1 MLPEGLIDALTERL
15 GADTVLTGRDAM
27 APYERDWRGQFRSQ
41 AAAVLRPRTTGQVA
55 DAVSLCTQAGVAVIP
70 QAGNTGLV
78 GGSVARP
85 DQVIVSLDRMTVV
98 RSLDADNDTITVEA
112 GCILADVQRAA
123 ADAGRLFPLSLAA
136 EGSCRIGGN
145 LATNAGGVN
154 VLRYGNARELTLGL
168 EVVLADGRIW
178 DGLTGLRKDN
188 SGYDLKQWFIGSEGT
203 LGIIT
208 AATLR
213 LFPALAQRETAF
225 IAVPD
230 PAAAVRLLGKFRQ
243 ASGDNCIACELLP
256 RLALELVCRHIPGC
270 RDPLDRPAPWYL
282 LVELAS
288 PAAGDWLADALQ
300 AVLATGL
307 DDGSVSDAVI
317 AGSLDQAAAL
327 WRLRESIPEAQTREG
342 ASLKHD
348 ISVPVSRLPAFVSEA
363 GAAVARAIPGVRV
376 CAFGHVGD
384 GNLHFNLSQPPGDD
398 GDAFLARADE
408 AGGIIHDVVA
418 AMDGSVA
425 AEHGIGRL
433 KPAALRRYR
442 SPVAVDLMRAIKQA
456 LDPDNRL
463 NPGAVLD
470 HREP

>member
-1 MLPEGLIDALTERL
+1 MLPQGLIDALIDRL
-15 GADTVLTGRDAM
+15 GADRVLTDRDALI
-27 APYERDWRGQFRSQ
+27 PYARDWRGQFHSTP
-41 AAAVLRPRTTGQVA
+41 AAVLRPRSTEQVA
-55 DAVSLCTQAGVAVIP
+55 GAVSLCAQAGVAVIP

-78 GGSVARP
+78 GGSVARSG
-85 DQVIVSLDRMTVV
+85 QVIVSLDRLTAV
-98 RSLDADNDTITVEA
+98 RSLDIDNDTITVEA
-112 GCILADVQRAA
+112 GCILADVQRTAA
-123 ADAGRLFPLSLAA
+123 AEGRLFPLSLAA

-154 VLRYGNARELTLGL
+154 VLRYGNVRDLTLGL

-178 DGLTGLRKDN
+178 DGLSGLRKDN
-188 SGYDLKQWFIGSEGT
+188 SGYDLKHWFIGSEGT

-230 PAAAVRLLGKFRQ
+230 PAAAVRLLGEFRR

-256 RLALELVCRHIPGC
+256 RLALQLVCRHIPGC
-270 RDPLDRPAPWYL
+270 RDPLDEPAPWYL

-288 PAAGDWLADALQ
+288 PAAGEWLADALQ
-300 AVLATGL
+300 MVLASGL
-307 DDGSVSDAVI
+307 EDGDVSDAVM

-348 ISVPVSRLPAFVSEA
+348 VSVPVSRLPAFVSEA
-363 GAAVARAIPGVRV
+363 GAAVTRAMPGVRV

-408 AGGIIHDVVA
+408 AGRIIHDLVA
-418 AMDGSVA
+418 TMGGSVA

-442 SPVAVDLMRAIKQA
+442 SPVAVELMRTIKRA

-470 HREP
+470 REP

>member
-1 MLPEGLIDALTERL
+1 MLPEGLIDALIDRL
-15 GADTVLTGRDAM
+15 GADAVLTDRDAM

-41 AAAVLRPRTTGQVA
+41 AAAVLRPRSTGQVA
-55 DAVSLCTQAGVAVIP
+55 DVVSLCTQAGVAVIP

-78 GGSVARP
+78 GGSVARS
-85 DQVIVSLDRMTVV
+85 DQVIVSLDRMTAL
-98 RSLDADNDTITVEA
+98 RSLDVDNNTITVEA

-123 ADAGRLFPLSLAA
+123 AAEGRLFPLSLAA

-154 VLRYGNARELTLGL
+154 VLRYGNVRDLTLGL

-188 SGYDLKQWFIGSEGT
+188 SGYDLKHWFIGSEGT

-230 PAAAVRLLGKFRQ
+230 VAAAVRLLGGFRR

-270 RDPLDRPAPWYL
+270 RDPLDEPAPWYL

-288 PAAGDWLADALQ
+288 PAVGDWLADALQ

-307 DDGSVSDAVI
+307 EDDDVSDAVI
-317 AGSLDQAAAL
+317 AGSMDQAAAL

-348 ISVPVSRLPAFVSEA
+348 VSVPVSRLPAFVSEA
-363 GAAVARAIPGVRV
+363 GAAVTRAIPGVRV

-384 GNLHFNLSQPPGDD
+384 GNLHFNLSQPIGDD
-398 GDAFLARADE
+398 GDTFLARADE
-408 AGGIIHDVVA
+408 AGCIIHEIVA
-418 AMDGSVA
+418 AMGGSVA

-433 KPAALRRYR
+433 KRAALRRYR
-442 SPVAVDLMRAIKQA
+442 PPVAVELMRAIKQA

-470 HREP
+470 REP